1 LCFIDDRRNVDLD
14 KEKKGAI
21 ISDYKLHEGDTG
33 SSEVQVALLTERINQ
48 LSEHL
53 KAHPHDQHTR
63 RGLLKLIGQRR
74 RLLAYISKTDV
85 KSYRSLIA
93 RLGLRK

>member
-1 LCFIDDRRNVDLD
+1 LD

-48 LSEHL
+48 LAEHL

-93 RLGLRK
+93 KLGLRK

>member
-1 LCFIDDRRNVDLD
+1 LCLTEDLRRINLD
-14 KEKKGAI
+14 KEKKSAI
-21 ISDYKLHEGDTG
+21 VADYKVHDGDTG
-33 SSEVQVALLTERINQ
+33 STQVQVALLTERINQ

-74 RLLAYISKTDV
+74 RLLAYASKNDI
-85 KSYRSLIA
+85 KNYRSLIS

>member
-1 LCFIDDRRNVDLD
+1 MD

-33 SSEVQVALLTERINQ
+33 SSEVQVALITERMNQ
-48 LSEHL
+48 LAEHL
-53 KAHPHDQHTR
+53 KAHPHDEHTR

-74 RLLAYISKTDV
+74 RLLAYISKSDV
-85 KSYRSLIA
+85 KRYRSLIA

>member
-1 LCFIDDRRNVDLD
+1 
-14 KEKKGAI
+14 
-21 ISDYKLHEGDTG
+21 
-33 SSEVQVALLTERINQ
+33 
-48 LSEHL
+48 L

-74 RLLAYISKTDV
+74 RLLAYASKSDI
-85 KSYRSLIA
+85 KNYRSLIS

>member
-1 LCFIDDRRNVDLD
+1 MD

-48 LSEHL
+48 LAEHL
-53 KAHPHDQHTR
+53 KAHPHDEHTR

-93 RLGLRK
+93 KLGLRK